1 MSKAENLMILKNAGI
16 NVPDFITVSSGK
28 DIDLSFSKSSEFAVR
43 SSYSAEDGESSSCA
57 GQFTTL
63 LNVRREDVHDAA
75 DKVMKSY
82 SSENYLTGDRC
93 KADTLENKVIV
104 QDMIKADYSGVIFTS
119 NPLGIVN
126 EIVIV
131 TGAGL
136 GVNVVEDK
144 INTASYYYNCDDK
157 QYFYTAPENMEPLSS
172 GMISELVENAL
183 KIKDIFHRAMDIEFA
198 VRNNILYILQARPI
212 TTLNDSQTI
221 VLDNSNITESYP
233 ERTLP
238 LTQDF
243 AKEIYYKVFRSCV
256 KRVSGS
262 DKITKRLD
270 SSLQNMVAAADGSL
284 YYRID
289 NWYALLKLL
298 PFSKKIISIWQKMLG
313 VNSKTIPEEDFNVGI
328 WNKSVIALRFLYFII
343 KTPNNM
349 ARLNEY
355 FREQLPSYQK
365 RITEAET
372 IPELLALYHEL
383 IDLISSEWDIT
394 LINDMYAFIFT
405 ALSGKKHESD
415 LANIR
420 DLKSM
425 KPMIG
430 MNDLIDTARKYTVDS
445 NEYREKK
452 AKYIDEYGD
461 RCLGELKLET
471 KTYRSD
477 PALLDEYVKSSMDR
491 EIAAVQMSENEVR
504 DNFFVKRA
512 KLGIS
517 NREISRLNR
526 SRIFGL
532 AREIMLKIG
541 QIMEDDSLIGSRAD
555 VFYLYENELPEQK
568 DRRQLIKSRKT
579 RYKNYDSIP
588 VFGRLVYSGD
598 IIDHSVLCSS
608 SGVLDDDP
616 DSGLTGIPASM
627 GSAEGEVVVI
637 SSPSADIDVSG
648 KIIVTTSTDP
658 GWVFLIKNC
667 IGIIAEKGSMLSH
680 TAIITRELGKPSI
693 VNVKNAARKL
703 KTGDIISMDAVNG
716 RIRVISSRDSK
727 PDAEKG

>member
-16 NVPDFITVSSGK
+16 NVPDFITVSSCK
-28 DIDLSFSKSSEFAVR
+28 DIDLSFSSSSEFAVR
-43 SSYSAEDGESSSCA
+43 SSYSAEDGESSSYA
-57 GQFTTL
+57 GQFTTF
-63 LNVRREDVHDAA
+63 LNVRREDVPDAA

-82 SSENYLTGDRC
+82 SSENYLTGDQY
-93 KADTLENKVIV
+93 KADTAENKIII
-104 QDMIKADYSGVIFTS
+104 QDMINADYSGVIFTS

-157 QYFYTAPENMEPLSS
+157 QYFYTAPENMNPLPSS
-172 GMISELVENAL
+172 MISELVENAL

-198 VRNNILYILQARPI
+198 VCDNILYILQARPI
-212 TTLNDSQTI
+212 TTLDKSQTI

-233 ERTLP
+233 GRTLP

-243 AKEIYYKVFRSCV
+243 AKEIYHKVFRSCV

-262 DKITKRLD
+262 EKIVKKLD
-270 SSLQNMVAAADGSL
+270 PSLQNMVAAADGSL

-298 PFSKKIISIWQKMLG
+298 PFSRRIISIWQKMLG
-313 VNSKTIPEEDFNVGI
+313 VNSKTIPDADFKVGI
-328 WNKSVIALRFLYFII
+328 WNKSVIAFRFLYFII
-343 KTPNNM
+343 KTPENM
-349 ARLNEY
+349 ARLNDY
-355 FREQLPSYQK
+355 FSNQFPQYKS
-365 RITEAET
+365 RITKAET
-372 IPELLALYHEL
+372 IPELLSLYHEL

-405 ALSGKKHESD
+405 ALAGKKHESE

-425 KPMIG
+425 TPMIR
-430 MNDLIDTARKYTVDS
+430 MNDLIETARKYTMDS
-445 NEYREKK
+445 PEYREKK

-477 PALLDEYVKSSMDR
+477 PALLDEYVKSSLGM
-491 EIAAVQMSENEVR
+491 EIPPIRMSDNAVK
-504 DNFFVKRA
+504 DNFFLKRA

-532 AREIMLKIG
+532 ARDIMLKIG
-541 QIMEDDSLIGSRAD
+541 QIMKTNSLIDDRAD

-568 DRRQLIKSRKT
+568 DRREFIKSRKI
-579 RYKNYDSIP
+579 RYENYNSIP
-588 VFGRLVYSGD
+588 VFGRMVYSGD
-598 IIDHSVLCSS
+598 IIDHGVLCSS

-616 DSGLTGIPASM
+616 DTELTGIPASM

-648 KIIVTTSTDP
+648 KIIVTVSTDP

-716 RIRVISSRDSK
+716 RIRVISRRDREL
-727 PDAEKG
+727 DAEKG

>member
-16 NVPDFITVSSGK
+16 NVPDFITVSSCK
-28 DIDLSFSKSSEFAVR
+28 DIDLSFSSSPEFAVR
-43 SSYSAEDGESSSCA
+43 SSYSAEDGESSSYA

-63 LNVRREDVHDAA
+63 LNVRREDVPDAA

-82 SSENYLTGDRC
+82 SSENYLTGERYE
-93 KADTLENKVIV
+93 ADTAENKIII
-104 QDMIKADYSGVIFTS
+104 QEMINADYSGVIFTS

-126 EIVIV
+126 EIVMV
-131 TGAGL
+131 MGAGL

-157 QYFYTAPENMEPLSS
+157 QYFYTAPDNTTPLSS
-172 GMISELVENAL
+172 EMISELVENAL

-198 VRNNILYILQARPI
+198 VSDNILYILQARSI

-233 ERTLP
+233 GRTLP

-262 DKITKRLD
+262 DKITKKLD
-270 SSLQNMVAAADGSL
+270 PSLQNMVAAADGSL

-298 PFSKKIISIWQKMLG
+298 PFSRKIISIWQKMLG
-313 VNSKTIPEEDFNVGI
+313 VNSKTIPECDFKVSI

-343 KTPNNM
+343 KTPKNM
-349 ARLNEY
+349 GRLNDY
-355 FREQLPSYQK
+355 FGTQFPLYQN

-372 IPELLALYHEL
+372 IPELLGLYHEL

-405 ALSGKKHESD
+405 ALAGKKHESD

-425 KPMIG
+425 TPMIK
-430 MNDLIDTARKYTVDS
+430 MNDLIETARQYTVDS
-445 NEYREKK
+445 HEYREKK

-477 PALLDEYVKSSMDR
+477 PALLDEYVKSSLGM
-491 EIAAVQMSENEVR
+491 EIPPVQMSDNAVK

-517 NREISRLNR
+517 NRENSRLNR

-532 AREIMLKIG
+532 ARDIMLKIG
-541 QIMEDDSLIGSRAD
+541 KIMEINSLIDDRTD
-555 VFYLYENELPEQK
+555 VFYLYENELLEQK
-568 DRRQLIKSRKT
+568 DYRELIKSRKNK
-579 RYKNYDSIP
+579 YENYNSIP

-608 SGVLDDDP
+608 SGVLDSYQ
-616 DSGLTGIPASM
+616 DSELTGIPASM

-648 KIIVTTSTDP
+648 KIIVTVSTDP

-703 KTGDIISMDAVNG
+703 KTGDFISLDAVNG
-716 RIRVISSRDSK
+716 RIRVISRRGSK
-727 PDAEKG
+727 SDAEKG